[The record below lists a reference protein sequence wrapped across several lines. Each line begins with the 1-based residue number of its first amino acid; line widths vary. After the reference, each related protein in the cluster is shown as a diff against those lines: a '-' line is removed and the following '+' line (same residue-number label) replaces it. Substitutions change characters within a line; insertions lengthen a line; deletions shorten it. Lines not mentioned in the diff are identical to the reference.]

1 MSQVK
6 ITGNASG
13 TGVLTIAAPNTNTDR
28 TFSLPDE
35 TGTVLTTVSSVATKV
50 PLFMTEISASDVQQV
65 TANTWTKVV
74 FDTEEVDTHGL
85 YDTSNGRFTP
95 QTAGYYQINAQIQPA
110 TAYAT
115 QALSIY
121 KNGVS
126 EKMGSFN
133 LNQDMG
139 SAHLNAIVYANG
151 SSDYFELYWRTGTT
165 QFINGSDSSGGVS
178 QGFTYFQGYLIR
190 AA

>member
-1 MSQVK
+1 MSK
-6 ITGNASG
+6 IRLTPNASG
-13 TGVLTIAAPNTNTDR
+13 TGTVTITAPNTNTDR

-65 TANTWTKVV
+65 TANTWTKVI
-74 FDTEEVDTHGL
+74 FDTEEVDTHSL

-95 QTAGYYQINAQIQPA
+95 QTAGYYQMNAQIQPA
-110 TAYAT
+110 SAYAT
-115 QALSIY
+115 QAIAIY

-126 EKMGSFN
+126 ERMGSYN

-139 SAHLNAIVYANG
+139 SAHVNAIVYANG
-151 SSDYFELYWRTGTT
+151 SSDYFELYWRTGST
-165 QFINGSDSSGGVS
+165 QFINGSDSSGGVN

-190 AA
+190 TA